1 MEINESKNR
10 TSTASH
16 TLLFTI
22 FAIYFR
28 FSLLLIDLSI
38 IADSLALR
46 GLIKYFL
53 ERSFMSLMVGAL
65 SIMSAIVSDP
75 RFDFPFS
82 SGPLLYVKVIIFKNM
97 IISYLTVVVH

>member
-1 MEINESKNR
+1 MKALII

-38 IADSLALR
+38 IAYSLALR
-46 GLIKYFL
+46 GLMKYFL
-53 ERSFMSLMVGAL
+53 DRSLMSLMVGAL
-65 SIMSAIVSDP
+65 SIMSAMVSDP
-75 RFDFPFS
+75 RLAFPFSS
-82 SGPLLYVKVIIFKNM
+82 SGPLLISESYYYYFKIMIMFIVI
-97 IISYLTVVVH
+97 

>member
-1 MEINESKNR
+1 MKVEIS

-22 FAIYFR
+22 FAINFR

-46 GLIKYFL
+46 GLIKYFID
-53 ERSFMSLMVGAL
+53 RSFMSLMVGAL

-75 RFDFPFS
+75 RLAFPFSS
-82 SGPLLYVKVIIFKNM
+82 SGPLLVSE
-97 IISYLTVVVH
+97 SYYF